1 VAILEAMISG
11 DPEAA
16 PRIKLL
22 IADVD
27 GTLLTSGKVLTPATC
42 QAVDRLRA
50 AGVTFTITSGRPPRG
65 MAALMAPLKLT
76 GPVAAFN
83 GGLFVKSDLKT
94 ILAQRTI
101 ALPVARQTVDQ
112 LLAAGLDV
120 WIYQGADWFLRRADA
135 FRVARER
142 SNVGFDPIVVDDLHA
157 VLDAPIKI
165 VGVSE
170 DRSLVA
176 RCESELNQRLGTEA
190 SAARSTAFYLDVTH
204 PEANKGMVVREA
216 SRILEIPLPQIA
228 TIGDMPNDVPMLSI
242 SGLSVAM
249 GNANAEVQGVARH
262 VSRTNEEDGFA
273 YAIDTFVL
281 GAPPFAQTPLGLP
294 PRTRACLF
302 GLDGVLTQGARLH
315 AEAWKRL
322 FDHYLLKRARA
333 AGQPFVPFDPV
344 RDYGRNFDERLPL
357 EAVRSFLVSR
367 GVELPEH
374 TVAALVERKGEIF
387 VDLLGHERL
396 EAYEGSF
403 HFLRLARGAGLSIG
417 VVSSSTHCREA
428 LLSAGLADLC
438 DVWIDG
444 AFAAAERLAGKPA
457 PDTFLAGARALGVIP
472 EETALF
478 DDEPAGVAAGRRGH
492 FCYVVG
498 VDRVG
503 RAAELRQ
510 SGADA
515 VVSDLAGLVDPRAW
529 DGHDALGT
537 GSELSPAHP

>member
-1 VAILEAMISG
+1 MISG

-65 MAALMAPLKLT
+65 MAALIAPLKLT

-83 GGLFVKSDLKT
+83 GGVFVKSDLKT

-101 ALPVARQTVDQ
+101 PPEVARQTLDY

-120 WIYQGADWFLRRADA
+120 WVYQGADWFLRRADA

-142 SNVGFDPIVVDDLHA
+142 GNVGFEPVVIDDLTR
-157 VLDAPIKI
+157 VLEAPVKI

-170 DRSLVA
+170 DRALVA
-176 RCESELNQRLGTEA
+176 RCESELNARLGTEA
-190 SAARSTAFYLDVTH
+190 SAARSTPFYLDVTH

-216 SRILEIPLPQIA
+216 SRILEIPLAQIA
-228 TIGDMPNDVPMLSI
+228 TIGDMPNDEPMLSI

-249 GNANAEVQGVARH
+249 GNANADVQRVARH

-273 YAIDTFVL
+273 YAVDTFVL
-281 GAPPFAQTPLGLP
+281 GGPPFAQTPLGLP
-294 PRTRACLF
+294 PRVGACLF

-322 FDHYLLKRARA
+322 FDHYLFKRSRA
-333 AGQPFVPFDPV
+333 AGQPFVPFDLV

-357 EAVRSFLVSR
+357 DAVRSFLVSR

-374 TVAALVERKGEIF
+374 TVAALIERKGEIF
-387 VDLLGHERL
+387 VQLLTRERL
-396 EAYEGSF
+396 ESYEGSVRY
-403 HFLRLARGAGLSIG
+403 LQLARAAGLRIG

-428 LLSAGLADLC
+428 LRSAGIAELC

-444 AFAAAERLAGKPA
+444 AFATAERLPGKPA
-457 PDTFLAGARALGVIP
+457 PDTFLAGARALGVAP

-492 FCYVVG
+492 FCHVVG

-510 SGADA
+510 HGADA
-515 VVSDLAGLVDPRAW
+515 VVSDLAELVDPRAW
-529 DGHDALGT
+529 DGHEAAGLGHET
-537 GSELSPAHP
+537 SPAHP